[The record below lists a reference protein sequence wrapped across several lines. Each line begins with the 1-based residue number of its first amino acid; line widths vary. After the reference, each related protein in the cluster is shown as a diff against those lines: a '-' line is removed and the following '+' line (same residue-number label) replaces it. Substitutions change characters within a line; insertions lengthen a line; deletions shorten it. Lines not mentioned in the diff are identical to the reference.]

1 MIYNNGPRQDPFGMP
16 QSRGR
21 LSERALGTETLTNL
35 VDKYDLNQTSVC
47 NKNTMINSVKGS
59 AQVK

>member
-1 MIYNNGPRQDPFGMP
+1 MP
-16 QSRGR
+16 QSKGR